1 MSFFLDLWNGLQD
14 LLRGALEGIHGGIDG
29 LFGVHA
35 WGWAIVALTLIVRI
49 LLLPLASKQF
59 KSMRAMQQLQPKVKA
74 IQKKYKV
81 DRELMRKDP
90 EKYRKR
96 KQQQNEEMMALYKE
110 HGVNPASGCLPLLLQ
125 APIFFALF
133 RVLQTEAEIKTAEFY
148 FFTSNVS
155 LPARPDPLP
164 TDYVDPTGLGASP
177 MNAGWAGWLLVV
189 LIAGTMFVT
198 QKQMMARRT
207 AGADEQTT
215 QQQRIML
222 YVMPVF
228 LGAISIN
235 LPLGV
240 LLYWVT
246 TNLWQFAQQ
255 AIILKEVEAEPGGT
269 SEQGAKRAP
278 RKGPDTGSGTAK
290 PGRGGRRDRSNAPA
304 RPEPSAK
311 PKPKPKPRGRPDH
324 LPGGRR
330 SSR

>member
-1 MSFFLDLWNGLQD
+1 
-14 LLRGALEGIHGGIDG
+14 
-29 LFGVHA
+29 
-35 WGWAIVALTLIVRI
+35 
-49 LLLPLASKQF
+49 
-59 KSMRAMQQLQPKVKA
+59 
-74 IQKKYKV
+74 
-81 DRELMRKDP
+81 
-90 EKYRKR
+90 
-96 KQQQNEEMMALYKE
+96 MALYKE

-133 RVLQTEAEIKTAEFY
+133 RVLQTEAEVKTAEFY
-148 FFTSNVS
+148 LFTSNVS

-164 TDYVDPTGLGASP
+164 TDFIDPTGLGASP
-177 MNAGWAGWLLVV
+177 MNAGWAGWLLVL

-198 QKQMMARRT
+198 QKQMMARRS
-207 AGADEQTT
+207 AGADDQTT

-255 AIILKEVEAEPGGT
+255 AVILKEVEADPGDA
-269 SEQGAKRAP
+269 SAQGAKRAP
-278 RKGPDTGSGTAK
+278 HKGPPGGTGAEK
-290 PGRGGRRDRSNAPA
+290 PPRARGGRSGRGA
-304 RPEPSAK
+304 RPEPSST

-324 LPGGRR
+324 LPGGKR
-330 SSR
+330 SGR